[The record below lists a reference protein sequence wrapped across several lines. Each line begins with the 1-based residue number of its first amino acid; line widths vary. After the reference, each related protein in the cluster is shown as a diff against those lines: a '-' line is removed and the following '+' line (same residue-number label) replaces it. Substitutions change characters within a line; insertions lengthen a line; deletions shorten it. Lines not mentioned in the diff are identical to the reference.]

1 VASTPL
7 EQIPLL
13 NPLPEDEES
22 GTNKFAV
29 WDASRNQ
36 LYSMTMSRVGG
47 SGSGVDVE
55 DDGEAVATATTINF
69 VNATSVVDD
78 TGTVTVTL
86 PTGGSGVDVE
96 DEGVAVATATVL
108 NFVNATSVTDDA
120 GTVTVT
126 LPVGGGGGDVLNI
139 GVVAPTTEGN
149 DGEYY
154 YDIENFNNYGPK
166 TAGSWGS
173 PISNTKGESWFGT
186 KQTVAISSGEVAVDY
201 TDGRLVDVTVGAN
214 ITDFVFTN
222 WPADGTPGSVT
233 FRFTLSGTRTIA
245 WAALGTAIR
254 AEGGVVPAIP
264 DSGATLIVTIYSADA
279 LATVDIFVGASSM
292 ETVA

>member
-1 VASTPL
+1 VGTPL

-13 NPLPEDEES
+13 NPLPEDEEA

-86 PTGGSGVDVE
+86 PTGGSGDTLLI
-96 DEGVAVATATVL
+96 AT
-108 NFVNATSVTDDA
+108 DA
-120 GTVTVT
+120 
-126 LPVGGGGGDVLNI
+126 PAGGD
-139 GVVAPTTEGN
+139 GD
-149 DGEYY
+149 DGDYY
-154 YDIENFNNYGPK
+154 YNIATGLNYGPK
-166 TAGSWGS
+166 TAGAWGS
-173 PISNTKGESWFGT
+173 PISDLNGESWFST
-186 KQTVAISSGEVAVDY
+186 KQTVAISSGEVAVNY
-201 TDGRLVDVTVGAN
+201 NNGRLIDVTVGAN
-214 ITDFVFTN
+214 ITDFSFTN

-233 FRFTLSGTRTIA
+233 FRFALSGTRTIA

-254 AEGGVVPAIP
+254 AEGGVVPVVP